1 MIEERESWF
10 KIYRKI
16 FTHWLF
22 KDHKKKSPFEAW
34 LLMIASANYEDSKE
48 IIKGQVV
55 ECKRGQCIYSL
66 QTWAEKF
73 GWSLQVTRT
82 FLKNLEN
89 DKMIVK
95 EGLKYTTRITIC
107 NYDTYQANKQTNNIL
122 LTDSQHSANIL
133 LTTSKEYKELKKERI
148 DISDDIPK
156 TKSRNILFKTYL
168 KDYDLDKKSFIDN
181 FKSSDSK
188 NEFPDQELNQKA
200 FDTML
205 DWSSGNNKRKI
216 DWVSTYRNWL
226 RRDYQKRSTSGNGK
240 NFNFKYDT
248 YE

>member
-10 KIYRKI
+10 KIYRKV
-16 FTHWLF
+16 FNHWLF
-22 KDHKKKSPFEAW
+22 KNHKKKSPFEAW
-34 LLMIASANYEDSKE
+34 LLIIASANFEDGKE
-48 IIKGQVV
+48 MIKGQLI
-55 ECKRGQCIYSL
+55 ECKRGQCIYSIR
-66 QTWAEKF
+66 TWSEKF
-73 GWSLQVTRT
+73 GWSLKQTRT

-89 DKMIVK
+89 DKMIVL
-95 EGLKYTTRITIC
+95 EGLRYTTRLSVC
-107 NYDTYQANKQTNNIL
+107 NYDSYQGKGQTEGKLKSNWGQTEGKL
-122 LTDSQHSANIL
+122 RA
-133 LTTSKEYKELKKERI
+133 TSKEYKELKKERI

-156 TKSRNILFKTYL
+156 SKSRNILFKTYL